1 MNELHELQVRLET
14 DLRAKYP
21 QGCRLDEE
29 KSDALAMAIG
39 LASPGVGRVTE
50 LRWQEASPGK
60 LTLSLTLQQ

>member
-21 QGCRLDEE
+21 HGCRLDEE
-29 KSDALAMAIG
+29 RSDALAIAVG
-39 LASPGVGRVTE
+39 LASPRVGRVTE
-50 LRWQEASPGK
+50 LCWQESAPGK